1 MFIKILI
8 ANRGE
13 IACRIMR
20 TAKQWGIYCIAVYS
34 DEDALALHVQMA
46 DEAYA
51 LDTDASHR
59 SGHLSYLNQQ
69 RLLDI
74 AKSTGC
80 EAIHP
85 GYGFLSENADFA
97 EACERHGLAFIGAP
111 SQAIRLMGSKSA
123 AKQLMSQAQ
132 VPLLPGYHGA
142 DQSPDRLLQEA
153 IQIGFPV
160 LIKASAGGGGKGMR
174 LTENSEEFLA
184 LLASCQREALNA
196 FGDDTVLLEKYL
208 RSPRHIEVQIFAD
221 QHDQCVHVFERDC
234 SIQRRHQK
242 VIEEAPAPYLS
253 AEVRAQMGQ
262 AAINAAKS
270 VQYVGAGTIEFLYDQ
285 GAFYFMEMNTRLQV
299 EHPVTEM
306 ISGQDLVEWQLRVAC
321 GQALP
326 LTQEQLTCQG
336 HAIEVRIYAE
346 EPEQDFLPAT
356 GTLQVLRLPSTSAN
370 VRLDTGF
377 QMGDAI
383 SIYYDPML
391 AKLICWAETRE
402 LACQAMSQ
410 ALDQY
415 AIIGL
420 KTNLS
425 FLSKLMQLPAYRHTE
440 VNTHFIS
447 QHAQALLT
455 PHTTL
460 PIACL
465 LFICAQELEALSQS
479 TQPDPWH
486 TKDAWQNAIARQY
499 QWQYQW
505 QSQYFDIVAIRQS
518 SDWLIHINQSES
530 YTLHHWH
537 IVDDVCQ
544 IQYSEDKTGSC
555 QQQARMIPH
564 QQQWH
569 LCYQHQRF
577 VCQRSPRFSL
587 NEVATTDEHRLI
599 APMPGRI
606 IAQLCSVGQTIDS
619 GQALLIME
627 AMKME
632 HTIKAPHSGQLQ
644 AYLCAVG
651 DVVQEGD
658 LLVDLA

>member
-1 MFIKILI
+1 MFKKILI

-20 TAKQWGIYCIAVYS
+20 TAKQWGIQCVAVYS
-34 DEDALALHVQMA
+34 DEDASALHVHMA

-51 LDTDASHR
+51 LGSD
-59 SGHLSYLNQQ
+59 SGHLSYLNQP

-74 AKSTGC
+74 AKITHC

-97 EACERHGLAFIGAP
+97 EACENQGFVFIGAP

-123 AKQLMSQAQ
+123 AKQLMSQAK

-142 DQSPDRLLQEA
+142 DQSPARLLQEA
-153 IQIGFPV
+153 EHIGFPV

-174 LTENSEEFLA
+174 LTENPEEFLT

-221 QHDQCVHVFERDC
+221 QHGHCVHLFERDC

-242 VIEEAPAPYLS
+242 VVEEAPAPHLS
-253 AEVRAQMGQ
+253 SDVRAAMGQ
-262 AAINAAKS
+262 AAIHAAQS

-306 ISGQDLVEWQLRVAC
+306 ISGQDLVAWQLLVAY

-326 LTQEQLTCQG
+326 CQQDQLTCDG

-346 EPEQDFLPAT
+346 EPEQGFLPAT
-356 GTLQVLRLPSTSAN
+356 GTLQVLSLPATSAQ

-377 QMGDAI
+377 QAGDAI

-391 AKLICWAETRE
+391 AKLICWAKTRE
-402 LACQAMSQ
+402 LACQTMSQ

-415 AIIGL
+415 AIIGV

-425 FLSKLMQLPAYRHTE
+425 FLAKLMNLPAYRQALVDTG
-440 VNTHFIS
+440 FIQ
-447 QHAQALLT
+447 QHAEALLT
-455 PHTTL
+455 PNTSL
-460 PIACL
+460 PLACV
-465 LFICAQELEALSQS
+465 LFICAQELDALNQA
-479 TQPDPWH
+479 TQADPWQN
-486 TKDAWQNAIARQY
+486 KSGWQNALPISH

-505 QSQYFDIVAIRQS
+505 QSETFDIVARADQKDWHIR
-518 SDWLIHINQSES
+518 INQNHSFV
-530 YTLHHWH
+530 LHDWYILGDECH
-537 IVDDVCQ
+537 IRFSLD
-544 IQYSEDKTGSC
+544 ETGSC
-555 QQQARMIPH
+555 QQKARMIQH

-569 LCYQHQRF
+569 LCYQSQRF
-577 VCQRSPRFSL
+577 TCQRLPRFCPTPTEASHENHL
-587 NEVATTDEHRLI
+587 R

-606 IAQLCSVGQTIDS
+606 IAQPCAIGQEMEA

-632 HTIKAPHSGQLQ
+632 HTIKAPHKGTLQ
-644 AYLCAVG
+644 AYLCAIG
-651 DVVQEGD
+651 DVVNEGD
-658 LLVDLA
+658 LLVDLV